1 MTTPDPDSAAHIR
14 LAHAD
19 DDEFILS
26 IAERLVGF
34 DLPAWRKRGETLA
47 GIRADIARH
56 LRELPAATHLFVAE
70 VEIGDSRSRASHGG
84 RAESAPGTAS
94 GETFERVGFLH
105 LQTQKDFFTG
115 VLNCHIA
122 DLVVASQHDGEGVGS
137 ALVAF
142 AENWARE
149 HRCRHMTLAVF
160 PGNKRARILYERHGY
175 GDELI
180 RMTKPLR

>member
-1 MTTPDPDSAAHIR
+1 MTTPDPDSAPHVR

-19 DDEFILS
+19 DDDFILS

-34 DLPAWRKRGETLA
+34 DLPAWRKPSETLA

-56 LRELPAATHLFVAE
+56 LRELPAASHLFVAE
-70 VEIGDSRSRASHGG
+70 DEA
-84 RAESAPGTAS
+84 
-94 GETFERVGFLH
+94 GERLGFLH

-122 DLVVASQHDGEGVGS
+122 DLVVVSEHDGEGLGS
-137 ALVAF
+137 ALIGF
-142 AENWARE
+142 AERWARE
-149 HRCRHMTLAVF
+149 HRCWHITLAVF
-160 PGNKRARILYERHGY
+160 PGNKRARFLYERHGY

-180 RMTKPLR
+180 RMAKPLR